1 MPQRGVLVSPDA
13 TMLTQSGASSTAR
26 DLVSPSSAVMTL
38 AGSTHCGCGRWPMMP
53 PVNVIEPPRPS
64 RPGALSCYVV
74 ARIEQGVERFKDTRC
89 VLLFH
94 GLIPVTTPNARL
106 WWEAPRRSRF
116 AAPLFVNPVV
126 DVQRTMD
133 ETDTCCLTLD
143 KKAHHFDVHQTH
155 FLQIQHNP

>member
-1 MPQRGVLVSPDA
+1 M
-13 TMLTQSGASSTAR
+13 
-26 DLVSPSSAVMTL
+26 
-38 AGSTHCGCGRWPMMP
+38 AGSLGAPEFDRTGPRQPLQRRDDARREHPLRLRTVAHDASRQRHRAAQAVATRRDTGAALDGVGRP
-53 PVNVIEPPRPS
+53 I
-64 RPGALSCYVV
+64 ALSCYVV

-133 ETDTCCLTLD
+133 ETDTCCLTHA
-143 KKAHHFDVHQTH
+143 KKAHHFDVH
-155 FLQIQHNP
+155 